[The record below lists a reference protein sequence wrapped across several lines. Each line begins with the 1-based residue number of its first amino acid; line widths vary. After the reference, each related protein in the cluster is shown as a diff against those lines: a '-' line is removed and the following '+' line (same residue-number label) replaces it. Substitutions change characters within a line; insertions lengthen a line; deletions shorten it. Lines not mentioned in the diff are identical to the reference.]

1 MKTLEGTMPGNDY
14 AKKSKIK
21 QAIKQRLT
29 IFLFLLPALL
39 VYGTYN
45 VYGIFRTF
53 YYSFMKWSGLS
64 PKMTFIG
71 LKNYINLVT
80 DINIWLA
87 LKNNLILVVV
97 SIVFQLSFGLIL
109 ALIVNS
115 RIRGAKF
122 FRTVYFMPMLLS
134 TVATGII
141 WLLMFDPYYGLINHM
156 FTAMGFKSLEN
167 MAWIGN
173 PKSAMPAVLFVVCW
187 QYIPQYMILL
197 RAGLTNIADEINEA
211 ATIDGANKLQLFKS
225 ITLPLL
231 APTLKTSAILS
242 LVGSLKY
249 FDLVYVMTGGGPNG
263 ATEVMAT
270 YMYKNGFESS
280 NMGYA
285 SSVAAFMFIVSLTM
299 VLLFQFGT
307 RRKEENN

>member
-1 MKTLEGTMPGNDY
+1 MKELDATLFD
-14 AKKSKIK
+14 AKQIKSSKIK
-21 QAIKQRLT
+21 RVIKERIT
-29 IFLFLLPALL
+29 IILFLLPALL

-45 VYGIFRTF
+45 IYGIFRTF
-53 YYSFMKWSGLS
+53 YYSFMKWTGLS

-71 LKNYINLVT
+71 FKNYIDLFT
-80 DINIWLA
+80 DSNVWFA
-87 LKNNLILVVV
+87 LRNNLILVVV
-97 SIVFQLSFGLIL
+97 SIVVQISFGLIL

-115 RIRGAKF
+115 KIKGSKL
-122 FRTVYFMPMLLS
+122 FRTIYFMPMLLS

-141 WLLMFDPYYGLINHM
+141 WLLMFDPYYGLINQVLIKV
-156 FTAMGFKSLEN
+156 GFKSLEH
-167 MAWIGN
+167 MAWIGDYRT
-173 PKSAMPAVLFVVCW
+173 AMVAVLFVVCW

-197 RAGLTNIADEINEA
+197 RAGLTNIAEEINEA
-211 ATIDGANKLQLFKS
+211 ATIDGANKFQLFKS

-231 APTLKTSAILS
+231 APTIKTSAVLS

-249 FDLVYVMTGGGPNG
+249 FDLVYIMTGGGPNG
-263 ATEVMAT
+263 KTEVLAT

-285 SSVAAFMFIVSLTM
+285 SSVAAFMFIVSLIM
-299 VLLFQFGT
+299 VVIFQIGT